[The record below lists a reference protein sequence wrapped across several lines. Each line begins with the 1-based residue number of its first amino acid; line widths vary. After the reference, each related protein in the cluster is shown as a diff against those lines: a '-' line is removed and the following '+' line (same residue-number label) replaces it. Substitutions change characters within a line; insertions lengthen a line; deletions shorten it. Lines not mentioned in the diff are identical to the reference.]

1 MFYKSQKSEVDTLLR
16 ARYPLIYIISYEE
29 ERIIRDIHEIE
40 GKRKNIHYWTV
51 TGGLK
56 RENGTI
62 TGNTESPLEILNHIL
77 NYRSDGNSIFILL
90 DFHIY
95 FKDPYVQ
102 SAIKNLSRIL
112 RQTDNNIIFISPVL
126 DLPVEIDKDIKT
138 LEYNLPS
145 YEDIEHL
152 FHHTFKGKHNI
163 SEDENTIKHFITSC
177 RGLTMK
183 EIERVIEKT
192 FIAGH
197 GKHLSINSIIDEKKQ
212 IIRKTELLEF
222 YTDTE
227 GFEYTG
233 GLENLKKW
241 LLKRGKVF
249 QRKNLITDQPKGVI
263 LIGPAGCGKSLI
275 AKGLAR
281 EWSMP
286 LIKLDTGRLFSP
298 LMGSSEENLR
308 KAILTVEATCPA
320 ILWIDNA
327 DRGFHGVNKST
338 DSGVSARLFGSFI
351 NWLQDK
357 SSPVFVIAT
366 ANNPFNLPTEFLR
379 KGRFDEIFFL
389 DLPDMEERK
398 KILKIYTASVFMSD
412 KELETLAG
420 NSKNLSG
427 YEIKKAII
435 SSLYDSYEEGK
446 TLSYQTILKNLHN
459 TTPYVSIEETAR
471 LREWAKNNA
480 RKAT

>member
-1 MFYKSQKSEVDTLLR
+1 MFYKSQKSEIDTLLR

-40 GKRKNIHYWTV
+40 GKRKNIYYWTI

-56 RENGTI
+56 SGKGNI
-62 TGNTESPLEILNHIL
+62 TGNRENPLEILNYIL

-95 FKDPYVQ
+95 FKDPSVQ
-102 SAIKNLSRIL
+102 SAIKNLSHRL
-112 RQTDNNIIFISPVL
+112 KQTDNNIIFISPVL

-138 LEYNLPS
+138 IEYNLPS
-145 YEDIEHL
+145 YEDIEKL
-152 FHHTFKGKHNI
+152 FHQIFTGRNI
-163 SEDENTIKHFITSC
+163 VSEEDNKNFITSC
-177 RGLTMK
+177 RGLTIK
-183 EIERVIEKT
+183 EIERVMEKT
-192 FIAGH
+192 FVLGE
-197 GKHLSINSIIDEKKQ
+197 GKNLSIDSIIDEKKQ

-222 YTDTE
+222 CTETE

-233 GLENLKKW
+233 GLEKLKKW

-249 QRKNLITDQPKGVI
+249 QKKDFITDQPKGVI

-275 AKGLAR
+275 AKGLAV
-281 EWSMP
+281 EWSLP

-308 KAILTVEATCPA
+308 KAIITVEATCPA

-327 DRGFHGVNKST
+327 DRGFYGVKKST
-338 DSGVSARLFGSFI
+338 DSGVSSRLFGSFI
-351 NWLQDK
+351 NWLQEK

-366 ANNPFNLPTEFLR
+366 ANSPFNLPPEFLR

-389 DLPDMEERK
+389 DLPDTEERK
-398 KILKIYTASVFMSD
+398 EIFKIYTASVSVSEE
-412 KELETLAG
+412 ELETLAC

-427 YEIKKAII
+427 YEIKKAVV
-435 SSLYDSYEEGK
+435 SSLYDACEEGN
-446 TLSYQTILKNLHN
+446 TLSYKTILKNLN
-459 TTPYVSIEETAR
+459 NITPYVLLEESNR

-480 RKAT
+480 RKAS